1 MSSQIRSVEARDI
14 TRAVRDMCMRVNRYL
29 PEDVKQCIAV
39 GAAKETNSTAIE
51 VFRQLQENITL
62 AADTGLPLCQD
73 TGLAVL
79 FVQLGQNAHVDGGDL
94 DAAINEGVRQGYE
107 EGYLR
112 KSTNDPFT
120 RVNTKDNTPAIVH
133 YSIVPGDKI
142 KLSLMAKGG
151 GAENMSR
158 VTMLAPAEGWEGVK
172 QFVINRVAESRSNPC
187 PPVIVGVGIG
197 GTFEY
202 SAILAK
208 KALLRKLDDINPDTD
223 LAAKE
228 AELLDAINKLGIGPM
243 GLGGK
248 TTCLGVKM
256 LVAPCHIASLP
267 LAVNIQCH
275 SSRHEEVEL

>member
-1 MSSQIRSVEARDI
+1 MSSPIRSVEAKDI
-14 TRAVRDMCMRVNRYL
+14 TAAVKGMCMHANRYL
-29 PEDVKQCIAV
+29 PEDVKRCMAA
-39 GAAKETNSTAIE
+39 GAARETNPAAVE
-51 VFRQLQENITL
+51 VFRQLTENITL
-62 AADTGLPLCQD
+62 AAETGLPLCQD

-79 FVQLGQNAHVDGGDL
+79 FVEVGQDVHIAGDVTE
-94 DAAINEGVRQGYE
+94 AINEGVRQGYE

-112 KSTNDPFT
+112 KSANDPFT
-120 RVNTKDNTPAIVH
+120 RANTKDNTPAVIH
-133 YSIVPGDKI
+133 YSLVPGDKVKI
-142 KLSLMAKGG
+142 SLMAKGG

-172 QFVINRVAESRSNPC
+172 KFVIQRVAESRSNPC
-187 PPVIVGVGIG
+187 PPIIVGIGIG

-202 SAILAK
+202 SALLAK
-208 KALLRKLDDINPDTD
+208 KALLRKLDDVSPDAD
-223 LAAKE
+223 IAAKE

-256 LVAPCHIASLP
+256 LVTPCHIASLP

-275 SSRHEEVEL
+275 SARHEEVEL